1 MGEIRG
7 EKVRFSK
14 KDIVPLHDLPS
25 ARAED
30 PLIVHCPARSTW
42 LGRTARF
49 IFGLFLLAAILS
61 GGFFVVI
68 ESGALDAT
76 FAGGAQRVLN
86 GALAPQYRA
95 EISGTAVR
103 FSKEWKLAVEA
114 RDVSVYRKGDGLV
127 AAETEAVRLVVDP
140 IALLS
145 GRFSVSEIEAD
156 GVSVDE
162 SLFSSGPPLD
172 FTKLR
177 VDAIPTL
184 LEAAFTQLDLV
195 QSFIS
200 KGGLDRMRL
209 DGLEIAMGKARARPV
224 LLSVRNLMMERGV
237 DASLTIAGI
246 LAINGY
252 ESPIS
257 AKATNADG
265 LTRSFSAWIGDVR
278 LTPFLLR
285 RDSHGDPRQGYD
297 GSAEVTISAR
307 RGTAAE
313 KPAVS
318 MIAQT
323 HDGTLYQDGNPQ
335 DVTRGTLNFAYDFSK
350 DTIEVASSRIDFGPM
365 VMPISGGLID
375 LDRLPGSEAAG
386 PGIGIDLLVDQGL
399 ASVPSAGEQP
409 FPFSFKIFGRFLYDT
424 DELQLDTLS
433 VSTPMGQMTGSLRAR
448 FFEGEGP
455 EISFGARFA
464 NMQTTVIKQLWP
476 YWIADKPRRWV
487 LANIFGGTVTEGS
500 VQVFIP
506 RGRMSV
512 EPRPLH
518 LDANELQI
526 SFDIVNARMNVTGDI
541 PPLRDTDAH
550 FELAGPKVTTIIK
563 SATSYFPSG
572 RSVKVEGGELV
583 LGEIYTK
590 PLMAD
595 IKIAVAGSADSVAE
609 LVSFRPINAL
619 KRVGFEAADFKGTVK
634 GTAEVRLGLISEQ
647 NPPEPAWKAHLDLAG
662 VDLAKPFS
670 GRKIDNLNAALDV
683 DPRAAHLEGKA
694 DIDGVP
700 MELAVTEPVED
711 DPEFR
716 RERHVKVVLDDKAG
730 VRHFAPGLDQII
742 DGPVTVEL
750 DRIDEKRQ
758 AVSAD
763 LSRAALTVPWLGW
776 TKGAG
781 IAAKVKFEVTDGE
794 KQSVIDKFVLD
805 GDGFGVS
812 GAMTVGKNGLVSA
825 DLSRVRLSPSDDYSV
840 VVRQAKGGYQVAV
853 NGKSADVRSLI
864 DRMKSPGEGGD
875 GDAGADPSV
884 RIDGKLDRMIGFG
897 DETLSN
903 VTLDYAS
910 RSGKLS
916 ALDFSAITA
925 KGQAVVGQMRRPS
938 GLGEVSVTSGDA
950 GAVARFANLYS
961 RMNGGLLNL
970 KMKENANGIWNGSV
984 DLRNFSLDNEQ
995 RLQSI
1000 VSTPADADGRS
1011 LNKAVKRDIDV
1022 SSARFQRGFVRLI
1035 YSDGTL
1041 RIENGVV
1048 RGEQVGATFQGLVR
1062 DSQGRIDLTGTFMP
1076 AYGLNRLFAELPVI
1090 GILLGNGRD
1099 RGLLG
1104 ITFKLTGATEQ
1115 PKLVVNPLSIIAPGV
1130 FRQIFEFR

>member
-7 EKVRFSK
+7 EKVRFRK

-42 LGRTARF
+42 LSRCARF
-49 IFGLFLLAAILS
+49 TFGLFLIAVLL
-61 GGFFVVI
+61 GGAFFVVL
-68 ESGALDAT
+68 ESGALDSS
-76 FAGGAQRVLN
+76 FAGAAQRVLN

-95 EISGTAVR
+95 EVSGTAVR

-114 RDVSVYRKGDGLV
+114 RDVVVRRQDNGLV
-127 AAETEAVRLVVDP
+127 AAETGAVRLVVDP

-156 GVSVDE
+156 GIALDE
-162 SLFSSGPPLD
+162 SLLASGPPLD
-172 FTKLR
+172 LAKLR
-177 VDAIPTL
+177 VDAVPVL
-184 LEAAFTQLDLV
+184 VESAFTQLDLM
-195 QSFIS
+195 QGFIAR
-200 KGGLDRMRL
+200 GGLDRMRL

-224 LLSVRNLMMERGV
+224 LLSVRNLAMERGE
-237 DASLTIAGI
+237 DASLTIAGT

-257 AKATNADG
+257 AKATTADG
-265 LTRSFSAWIGDVR
+265 RTHAFSAWIGDVR

-285 RDSHGDPRQGYD
+285 RDSRGDPRQGYD
-297 GSAEVTISAR
+297 GSAEVTISAK
-307 RGTAAE
+307 RGTGTE
-313 KPAVS
+313 PPAVS
-318 MIAQT
+318 VIAQT
-323 HDGTLYQDGNPQ
+323 EGGTVYQDGNPQ
-335 DVTRGTLNFAYDFSK
+335 ELTRATLNFAYDFSK
-350 DTIEVASSRIDFGPM
+350 DTIEVASSRADFGPM
-365 VMPISGGLID
+365 IMPISGGLID
-375 LDRLPGSEAAG
+375 LDRLPGNEAAG

-399 ASVPSAGEQP
+399 ASVPAAGEQP
-409 FPFSFKIFGRFLYDT
+409 FPFSFKIFGRFLYDS

-433 VSTPMGQMTGSLRAR
+433 VSTPMGQMTGSMRVR

-455 EISFGARFA
+455 EVSFGARFA
-464 NMQTTVIKQLWP
+464 NIQTTVVKQLWP

-487 LANIFGGTVTEGS
+487 LANIFGGTVTEGA

-506 RGRMSV
+506 KGRMSV

-518 LDANELQI
+518 LDENELRI

-550 FELAGPKVTTIIK
+550 FELSGPKVVTTINT
-563 SATSYFPSG
+563 ATSYFPSG
-572 RSVKVEGGELV
+572 RSVKVESGEFV
-583 LGEIYTK
+583 LSEIYTK

-595 IKIAVAGSADSVAE
+595 LKIAVSGSADAVAE

-619 KRVGFEAADFKGTVK
+619 KRIGLEAADFKGTVK

-647 NPPEPAWKAHLDLAG
+647 NPPEPVWKAHLGLTD

-670 GRKIDNLNAALDV
+670 ERKIDNLNATLDV

-694 DIDGVP
+694 DIDGVS
-700 MELAVTEPVED
+700 MELAVSEPVEE
-711 DPEFR
+711 DPQFQ
-716 RERHVKVVLDDKAG
+716 RERHVKVVLDKAG
-730 VRHFAPGLDQII
+730 VRRFAPGLDQIV

-758 AVSAD
+758 AVTAD

-781 IAAKVKFEVTDGE
+781 IAAKAKFEVAEGE
-794 KQSVIDKFVLD
+794 KQSAIDKFVLD
-805 GDGFGVS
+805 GDGFGVNGS
-812 GAMTVGKNGLVSA
+812 MKVDKSGLVSA
-825 DLSRVRLSPSDDYSV
+825 DLSRIRLSPADDYSV

-853 NGKSADVRSLI
+853 DGKSADVRSLI
-864 DRMKSPGEGGD
+864 ARMKSPGGGGAD
-875 GDAGADPSV
+875 GDAGTDPSI
-884 RIDGKLDRMIGFG
+884 RIEGRLDRMIGFG
-897 DETLSN
+897 DEAMSN

-910 RSGKLS
+910 RGGKLTG
-916 ALDFSAITA
+916 LEFSAVTGN
-925 KGQAVVGQMRRPS
+925 GQAIVGQMRRQS

-961 RMNGGLLNL
+961 RMSGGLLNL
-970 KMKENANGIWNGSV
+970 KMRESANGIWNGSV
-984 DLRNFSLDNEQ
+984 DLRNFGLDNEQ

-1000 VSTPADADGRS
+1000 VSTPAGADGRS
-1011 LNKAVKRDIDV
+1011 LNSAVKRDIDV
-1022 SSARFQRGFVRLI
+1022 SSARFQRGFARLI
-1035 YSDGTL
+1035 YSDESL
-1041 RIENGVV
+1041 LVENGVV

-1062 DSQGRIDLTGTFMP
+1062 DSRGRIDLTGTFMP

-1115 PKLVVNPLSIIAPGV
+1115 PKLAVNPLSIIAPGV

>member
-30 PLIVHCPARSTW
+30 PLIVHCPPRSTW
-42 LGRTARF
+42 LGRIARF
-49 IFGLFLLAAILS
+49 TFGLFLLAAVLS

-76 FAGGAQRVLN
+76 FANGAQRVLN
-86 GALAPQYRA
+86 NALAPQYRA

-103 FSKEWKLAVEA
+103 FSREWKLAVEA
-114 RDVSVYRKGDGLV
+114 RDVTVHRESDGLI
-127 AAETEAVRLVVDP
+127 AAETEAVRLVIDP

-172 FTKLR
+172 FAKLR
-177 VDAIPTL
+177 VDAVPTL

-195 QSFIS
+195 QGFIS
-200 KGGLDRMRL
+200 KGGLDRMRIE
-209 DGLEIAMGKARARPV
+209 GLEIAMGKARARPV
-224 LLSVRNLMMERGV
+224 LLSVRNLAMERGI
-237 DASLTIAGI
+237 DASLTIAGT

-257 AKATNADG
+257 AKAVNAEG
-265 LTRSFSAWIGDVR
+265 QTRSFSAWIGDVR

-285 RDSHGDPRQGYD
+285 RDSRGDPRQGYD

-307 RGTAAE
+307 RGTGTE

-318 MIAQT
+318 TIAQT
-323 HDGTLYQDGNPQ
+323 HRGTFYQDGNPQ
-335 DVTRGTLNFAYDFSK
+335 EVTRGTLNFAYDFSK

-375 LDRLPGSEAAG
+375 LDRLPGNEAAG
-386 PGIGIDLLVDQGL
+386 AGIGIDLLVDEGL

-409 FPFSFKIFGRFLYDT
+409 FPFSFKIFGRFLYDS

-455 EISFGARFA
+455 EVSFGARFA

-500 VQVFIP
+500 AQVFIP
-506 RGRMSV
+506 KGRMSV

-518 LDANELQI
+518 LDENELRI
-526 SFDIVNARMNVTGDI
+526 SFDVVNARMNVTGDI

-550 FELAGPKVTTIIK
+550 FELVGPKVTTTIK
-563 SATSYFPSG
+563 TATSYFPSG
-572 RSVKVEGGELV
+572 RSVKVESGELV
-583 LGEIYTK
+583 LDDVYTK

-595 IKIAVAGSADSVAE
+595 LSIAVAGSADSVAE

-619 KRVGFEAADFKGTVK
+619 KRIGFEASDFKGTVK

-647 NPPEPAWKAHLDLAG
+647 NPPDPVWKAHLDLAG

-683 DPRAAHLEGKA
+683 DPKAARLKGKA
-694 DIDGVP
+694 DIDGVS
-700 MELAVTEPVED
+700 MELAVAEPVEE
-711 DPEFR
+711 DPQFH
-716 RERHVKVVLDDKAG
+716 RERQVKVVLDG
-730 VRHFAPGLDQII
+730 SNIGRFAPGLDRIVN
-742 DGPVTVEL
+742 GSVTVQL
-750 DRIDEKRQ
+750 DRLDEKRQ
-758 AVSAD
+758 AVTAD
-763 LSRAALTVPWLGW
+763 LTRATLTVPWLGW

-781 IAAKVKFEVTDGE
+781 IPAKAKLEVTEGE
-794 KQSVIDKFVLD
+794 KQSAIDKFVLD
-805 GDGFGVS
+805 GDGFGLS
-812 GAMTVGKNGLVSA
+812 GSMIVDKNGLVSA
-825 DLSRVRLSPSDDYSV
+825 DLARVRLSPSDDYSV
-840 VVRQAKGGYQVAV
+840 VLRQAKGGYQVAV

-864 DRMKSPGEGGD
+864 DQMKSPGDGGD
-875 GDAGADPSV
+875 GDAGSDPNI
-884 RIDGKLDRMIGFG
+884 RIDAQLDRMVGFG
-897 DETLSN
+897 DEALSN

-910 RSGKLS
+910 RGGKLS
-916 ALDFSAITA
+916 GLDFSAVTRN
-925 KGQAVVGQMRRPS
+925 GQAIVGQMRRPS
-938 GLGEVSVTSGDA
+938 ELGEVSVTSGDA
-950 GAVARFANLYS
+950 GTVARFANLYS

-970 KMKENANGIWNGSV
+970 KMKENANGVWNGSV

-1000 VSTPADADGRS
+1000 VSTPAGADGRS

-1022 SSARFQRGFVRLI
+1022 SSARFQRGFARLI
-1035 YSDGTL
+1035 YSDQTL

-1062 DSQGRIDLTGTFMP
+1062 DSQGRMDLTGTFMP

>member
-30 PLIVHCPARSTW
+30 PLIVHCPPRSTW
-42 LGRTARF
+42 LGRVARF
-49 IFGLFLLAAILS
+49 TFGLFLLSAVLC

-76 FAGGAQRVLN
+76 FANGAQRVLN
-86 GALAPQYRA
+86 NALAPQYRA

-103 FSKEWKLAVEA
+103 FSREWKLAVEA
-114 RDVSVYRKGDGLV
+114 RDVFVHRESDGLV

-172 FTKLR
+172 FTKVR
-177 VDAIPTL
+177 IDAVPTL
-184 LEAAFTQLDLV
+184 LEAAFTQLDLM
-195 QSFIS
+195 QGFIS

-209 DGLEIAMGKARARPV
+209 DGLEIAMGKARTRPV
-224 LLSVRNLMMERGV
+224 LLSVRNLVMERGV
-237 DASLTIAGI
+237 DASLTIAGT

-257 AKATNADG
+257 AKAVNVDG
-265 LTRSFSAWIGDVR
+265 QTRSFSAWIGDVR

-285 RDSHGDPRQGYD
+285 RDSRGDPRQGYD

-307 RGTAAE
+307 RGTGTE

-323 HDGTLYQDGNPQ
+323 HDGTLWQDGNPQ
-335 DVTRGTLNFAYDFSK
+335 EVTRGTLNFAYDFSK

-365 VMPISGGLID
+365 IMPISGGLID
-375 LDRLPGSEAAG
+375 VDRLPGNEAAG
-386 PGIGIDLLVDQGL
+386 PGIGIDLLVDEGL
-399 ASVPSAGEQP
+399 ASVPAAGEQP
-409 FPFSFKIFGRFLYDT
+409 FPFSFKIFGRFLYDSA
-424 DELQLDTLS
+424 ELQLDTLS
-433 VSTPMGQMTGSLRAR
+433 VSTPMGQMTGSMRVR

-455 EISFGARFA
+455 EVSFGARFA
-464 NMQTTVIKQLWP
+464 NMQTTVVKQLWP

-506 RGRMSV
+506 KGRMSV

-518 LDANELQI
+518 LDENELRI
-526 SFDIVNARMNVTGDI
+526 SFDVVNARMNVTGDI

-550 FELAGPKVTTIIK
+550 FELAGPKVTTTIK
-563 SATSYFPSG
+563 TATSYFPSG
-572 RSVKVEGGELV
+572 RSVKVESGELV

-595 IKIAVAGSADSVAE
+595 LKIAVAGSADSVAE

-683 DPRAAHLEGKA
+683 DPKAARLKGKA
-694 DIDGVP
+694 DIDGTS
-700 MELAVTEPVED
+700 MELAVTEPVEA
-711 DPEFR
+711 DPQFQ
-716 RERHVKVVLDDKAG
+716 RERHVKVVLDKAG
-730 VRHFAPGLDQII
+730 VRRFAPGLDQII

-758 AVSAD
+758 AVTAD
-763 LSRAALTVPWLGW
+763 LSRAAVTVPWLGW

-781 IAAKVKFEVTDGE
+781 IAAKAKFEVAEGE

-812 GAMTVGKNGLVSA
+812 GAMTVDKSGLVSA
-825 DLSRVRLSPSDDYSV
+825 DLARVRLSPGDDYSV

-853 NGKSADVRSLI
+853 NGRSVDVRSLI
-864 DRMKSPGEGGD
+864 DQMKSPGDGGD
-875 GDAGADPSV
+875 GDAGSDPNVS
-884 RIDGKLDRMIGFG
+884 IDAQLDRMVGFG
-897 DETLSN
+897 DEALSN

-916 ALDFSAITA
+916 GLDFSAVTVN
-925 KGQAVVGQMRRPS
+925 GQAIVGQMRRSS

-961 RMNGGLLNL
+961 RMNGGLLNM
-970 KMKENANGIWNGSV
+970 KMKENENGIWNGSV

-1000 VSTPADADGRS
+1000 VSTPAGADGRS

-1022 SSARFQRGFVRLI
+1022 SSARFQRGFARLI
-1035 YSDGTL
+1035 YSDKTL